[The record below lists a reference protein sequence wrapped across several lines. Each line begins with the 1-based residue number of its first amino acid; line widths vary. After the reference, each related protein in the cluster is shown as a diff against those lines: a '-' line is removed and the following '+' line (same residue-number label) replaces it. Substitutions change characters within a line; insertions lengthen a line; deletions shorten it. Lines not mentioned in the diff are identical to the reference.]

1 VTAETIV
8 MGSSP
13 ETADTVIHGDPYISP
28 RHCRITRSRVRL
40 TGPRRTSTETVIL
53 VEDLG
58 STNGT
63 WINGHRIYGPTELRI
78 GDLLKIG
85 KTEREIPPTAFW
97 TWRQP

>member
-1 VTAETIV
+1 MTAETIV

-28 RHCRITRSRVRL
+28 RHCRITRKKIY
-40 TGPRRTSTETVIL
+40 RRGDWPTVIL

-78 GDLLKIG
+78 GDILKIG
-85 KTEREIPPTAFW
+85 RTERVIPPSAFVRND
-97 TWRQP
+97 T

>member
-1 VTAETIV
+1 MSATETIV

-13 ETADTVIHGDPYISP
+13 QTADTVIHGDPYISP
-28 RHCRITRSRVRL
+28 RHCRITRE
-40 TGPRRTSTETVIL
+40 RRELYTLIT

-85 KTEREIPPTAFW
+85 HTEREIPPTAFW